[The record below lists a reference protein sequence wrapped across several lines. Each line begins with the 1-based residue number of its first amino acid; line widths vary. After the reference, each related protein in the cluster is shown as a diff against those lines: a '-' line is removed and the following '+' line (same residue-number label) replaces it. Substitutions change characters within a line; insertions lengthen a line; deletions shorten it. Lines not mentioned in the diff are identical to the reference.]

1 MVYKK
6 VRVGP
11 WGRASPYKTLLSSPP
26 RGAEQADVNL
36 NFLIGDMNHINQT
49 SVLNVYAAF
58 VMNIM
63 SKLFRYVHTQC
74 KKY

>member
-1 MVYKK
+1 MIYKR

-26 RGAEQADVNL
+26 RGAEQADVD
-36 NFLIGDMNHINQT
+36 GDMNHINQT
-49 SVLNVYAAF
+49 SVLNVYVAF

>member
-1 MVYKK
+1 MVYKR

-11 WGRASPYKTLLSSPP
+11 WGRTSPYKTLLSSPP
-26 RGAEQADVNL
+26 RGVEQADVNL

-49 SVLNVYAAF
+49 SVLNGYVAF

-74 KKY
+74 QKY

>member
-1 MVYKK
+1 MVYKR

-11 WGRASPYKTLLSSPP
+11 WGRASLYKTLLSSPP
-26 RGAEQADVNL
+26 RGAKQAEVNL
-36 NFLIGDMNHINQT
+36 NFLIGDMNYINQT